1 MFVCSLVSGIYERVS
16 LPVLLE
22 LVLRAELFVRIVDA
36 ILSLISVDPEMN
48 GVLALHAGVCVRW
61 EPLLEWDTEDLH
73 VHQIRVTLRHHP
85 DVVSKDNARDEVNKV
100 VSSQCNHQHNL
111 HNASSEREPAE
122 AVPSERIKF

>member
-22 LVLRAELFVRIVDA
+22 LVLRAELSVRKVDA

-48 GVLALHAGVCVRW
+48 GVLALHAGVRVRW
-61 EPLLEWDTEDLH
+61 EPLLEWDAEDLH
-73 VHQIRVTLRHHP
+73 VHQIRVTLCHHP

-111 HNASSEREPAE
+111 HNASSEGEPAE